1 MSIGGRRVTS
11 KMVAERAGVSRTAVS
26 FVLNG
31 DPQGK
36 ISPETKRRIRK
47 AMAELDYKPNLL
59 ARSMRTRKTQTI
71 GIITTGIGGGWFT
84 RIVLGA
90 EEALREEGYNI
101 LLGSISQGPTKVK
114 SISSSIDLL
123 LSRQVDGLIII
134 TGSEPQDTEALSSL
148 QESGVPV
155 VLVNYYSEQPLPF
168 GRVYVGY
175 KEAAIRAVE
184 HLASLGKDR
193 IAFLGGVSKG
203 VGSTGFTREI
213 YSGYCQGLMNCS
225 LPYSEKLIHFLKEVP
240 DSYSWGMEKAG
251 EILDLRPNAIYCL
264 NDHIAFGVLA
274 ALRKL
279 GVSVPEEIAVVGND
293 NFEAAKFV
301 EPPLTSVDM
310 MLEDC
315 GELAGKL
322 LLTMLDGEKP
332 QAPILGPAK
341 VKVRASTVGLEK
353 M

>member
-1 MSIGGRRVTS
+1 MARGKRITS

-31 DPQGK
+31 DPLGK

-47 AMAELDYKPNLL
+47 AMAELNYKPDLL

-90 EEALREEGYNI
+90 EQALREEGYHI
-101 LLGSISQGPTKVK
+101 LLGSISPGPTKAK
-114 SISSSIDLL
+114 SMMSSIDLL

-134 TGSEPQDTEALSSL
+134 TGSESQNGEGLSPL
-148 QESGVPV
+148 ENSGVPA
-155 VLVNYYSEQPLPF
+155 VLVNYYSEQEIPF

-175 KEAAIRAVE
+175 REAAIRAVE
-184 HLASLGKDR
+184 HLAGLGKER
-193 IAFLGGVSKG
+193 IAFLGKTMEG
-203 VGSTGFTREI
+203 GSTGFTREI
-213 YSGYCQGLMNCS
+213 YLGYKAGLANAS
-225 LPYSEKLIHFLKEVP
+225 LPYIQELVHSFVDVTEP
-240 DSYSWGMEKAG
+240 YSWGMEMAEELLALKP
-251 EILDLRPNAIYCL
+251 DAIYCL

-274 ALRKL
+274 ALRKRGIL
-279 GVSVPEEIAVVGND
+279 VPEEIAVVGND
-293 NFEAAKFV
+293 DFEAAKFV
-301 EPPLTSVDM
+301 DPPLTSVDM

-322 LLTMLDGEKP
+322 LLKMLDGEEAQTP
-332 QAPILGPAK
+332 LFGPAQ
-341 VKVRASTVGLEK
+341 VKARASTVGILER
-353 M
+353 